1 MFSLSWDIEE
11 LNKIATEG
19 RKIRIELSTTL
30 SIVSS
35 ADDGFQQQNVPR
47 KIKSIRDRLGAF
59 VKETIRFKR
68 KAATHIF
75 VIMISSEL
83 RDHKPYAL
91 PVQCLPYTGL
101 DEANLRRLVNS
112 LIVEMVSHG
121 MKVSGEICTEYYH
134 HGYQLFTK

>member
-1 MFSLSWDIEE
+1 MFTIYLVLYSILI
-11 LNKIATEG
+11 
-19 RKIRIELSTTL
+19 
-30 SIVSS
+30 IVSS

-75 VIMISSEL
+75 VIINSSEL

-91 PVQCLPYTGL
+91 PVLCLPYTGL
-101 DEANLRRLVNS
+101 DKA
-112 LIVEMVSHG
+112 
-121 MKVSGEICTEYYH
+121 T
-134 HGYQLFTK
+134 